1 MNYPLLLA
9 LRAVFNFEG
18 RKKVV
23 HRKAWLTSSFS
34 IPESPVPATDKKNK
48 PGAQPE
54 DPIQPFSDDE
64 LNLLRDVARAMSYQD
79 SKRQKYTLKYGT
91 YLPAFEL
98 LLHTGL
104 RRGDAI
110 VLPWKD
116 VKFDLNVITLRTGK
130 NSGEVKIP
138 IHDDLYPVLRAEYE
152 RQTKVLGSRPKDSSP
167 VLLNPE
173 TGDPYS
179 RSGLNRALEG
189 WGQRTEIDEVRPH
202 RFRCTFAVH
211 CLLKEL
217 DVRRVATLLGD
228 KVQTRDR
235 P

>member
-1 MNYPLLLA
+1 M
-9 LRAVFNFEG
+9 
-18 RKKVV
+18 
-23 HRKAWLTSSFS
+23 
-34 IPESPVPATDKKNK
+34 
-48 PGAQPE
+48 
-54 DPIQPFSDDE
+54 
-64 LNLLRDVARAMSYQD
+64 
-79 SKRQKYTLKYGT
+79 YGT

-104 RRGDAI
+104 RRGDPIA
-110 VLPWKD
+110 LPWKN
-116 VKFDLNVITLRTGK
+116 VKFDLNVITLRAGK
-130 NSGEVKIP
+130 NSAEVKIP
-138 IHDDLYPVLRAEYE
+138 IHNDLFPVLRAEYE

-189 WGQRTEIDEVRPH
+189 WGRRTEIDEVRPH

-211 CLLKEL
+211 CLLKGL

-228 KVQTRDR
+228 KVQTVVDHYLPMSKALAQQAADILNPRASRAPRAGTRSDR